1 MPVPILLGVGLL
13 TALVGTAAAIKDA
26 EEKKQKAREICEV
39 IKQKEDELQSA
50 LKTSGRNCSIAYEK
64 LMASRRAVER
74 NKSTFDELFVMIH
87 NPPEYEEFFP
97 SEFTADK
104 ELEAML
110 RKLFNRDAA
119 SKINRNTYAQSTL
132 AGAAAAGVSGAGAA
146 IAGLSTVA
154 SVCTAA
160 GAGMLVFGVVENL
173 KARDSLEA
181 AVRASDQTAELIK
194 KGNKIITHMNNLTA
208 GFTNYASA
216 MDETSL
222 IMGDVLVHMG
232 RAIGKRTDRHAAG
245 DQKPH
250 WDDFSDHQKTII
262 IAAML
267 LMGLSWYLYTVDVAV
282 VDDDERIKLNT
293 MQIDKS
299 LRRKK
304 KVDSLLNR
312 INLKKVFKM
321 DRSYEKKRDR
331 YIRASEDLGL
341 YKSELEDALRRA
353 LDRLS
358 ETAETQLYT
367 LYRLEGLA
375 EVLETLGHP
384 EDIDLFDFGRGPVHI
399 LGGVDLEELSQRA
412 RSLKDHMDDLGKEL
426 YQRRQSVDDGE
437 GGNCSE
443 LVAFNSVKYGFIG
456 WKADVCASGTAGNVL
471 ASHDRLVSA
480 QVDDIAPDTAGNIP
494 GSGCQMLLERTVDA
508 DGKWYFLQN
517 RDNRSTY
524 DAMISHCKEIAAV
537 ARRHKN
543 KVSNVE
549 SQLSDA
555 IYEARDILY
564 DDFDGNIWDC
574 LNDSQRRTVR
584 YAVLLAGFCYTLCRL
599 PLLVDLDDDDA
610 GLPVKTI
617 NYKQLYLEERAYEH
631 LLRSFSTVPGHI

>member
-13 TALVGTAAAIKDA
+13 TALAGTAAAIKDA

-222 IMGDVLVHMG
+222 IMADVLVHMG

-384 EDIDLFDFGRGPVHI
+384 EDIDLFDFGRGPVHFWAVSI
-399 LGGVDLEELSQRA
+399 SKSSQRELA
-412 RSLKDHMDDLGKEL
+412 ALRIIWMILVKSFIRGVRVSMMVRAVTVLSWLRLTVSSTASL
-426 YQRRQSVDDGE
+426 DGR
-437 GGNCSE
+437 
-443 LVAFNSVKYGFIG
+443 LMLR
-456 WKADVCASGTAGNVL
+456 SGTAGNVL

-480 QVDDIAPDTAGNIP
+480 QVDDIAPD
-494 GSGCQMLLERTVDA
+494 LLEIYRDQAARCSLNVLLMPMA
-508 DGKWYFLQN
+508 NVFLQ
-517 RDNRSTY
+517 TGQQ
-524 DAMISHCKEIAAV
+524 E
-537 ARRHKN
+537 
-543 KVSNVE
+543 
-549 SQLSDA
+549 L
-555 IYEARDILY
+555 
-564 DDFDGNIWDC
+564 
-574 LNDSQRRTVR
+574 
-584 YAVLLAGFCYTLCRL
+584 
-599 PLLVDLDDDDA
+599 
-610 GLPVKTI
+610 
-617 NYKQLYLEERAYEH
+617 
-631 LLRSFSTVPGHI
+631 